1 MTAMTATWIK
11 NPMMAVKQV
20 TMLFSFLLTR
30 PAASTA
36 LYSTCG
42 VADVWAFMGKL
53 KRRTALRYAS
63 IWFFFAKR
71 DISDPPRWMVSYK
84 GKVSAKKGDWIRSK
98 T

>member
-1 MTAMTATWIK
+1 MTTMTATWTK

-42 VADVWAFMGKL
+42 AADG
-53 KRRTALRYAS
+53 
-63 IWFFFAKR
+63 
-71 DISDPPRWMVSYK
+71 
-84 GKVSAKKGDWIRSK
+84 
-98 T
+98 